1 MYFLPYIT
9 FRIRKLF
16 IIKFYEIY
24 SMPIC
29 VEVDKEIQLLQ
40 IIFSWQFNIKYL
52 FEFIA
57 FLLRKYIYHFQ
68 FGKVEYT

>member
-1 MYFLPYIT
+1 
-9 FRIRKLF
+9 
-16 IIKFYEIY
+16 
-24 SMPIC
+24 MPIC